1 MPAVTY
7 YVAIPFSRDDE
18 GNLLPGEAKE
28 CPNGDRAKRMAQAMS
43 EKHASAIA
51 FSRTG
56 DPEHGDYQDAQLIA
70 VFGAVDVSAL
80 QG

>member
-7 YVAIPFSRDDE
+7 SVAIPFSRDDE

-43 EKHASAIA
+43 EKHAGAIA
-51 FSRTG
+51 FSRAAIQST
-56 DPEHGDYQDAQLIA
+56 ATNRNLK
-70 VFGAVDVSAL
+70 
-80 QG
+80 